1 MCIHLD
7 TNQINLEDKKCLWSL
22 ANVLEF
28 RIQDVK
34 LRYLKKKCI
43 LFTQLLS
50 GVYGSLEEENINPI
64 FFLTILETLGY
75 AMAPE
80 SALRMEVFGAP
91 PAGAEGA

>member
-1 MCIHLD
+1 MHSFHSASI
-7 TNQINLEDKKCLWSL
+7 WSIW
-22 ANVLEF
+22 VSRGREY
-28 RIQDVK
+28 K
-34 LRYLKKKCI
+34 SY
-43 LFTQLLS
+43 
-50 GVYGSLEEENINPI
+50 